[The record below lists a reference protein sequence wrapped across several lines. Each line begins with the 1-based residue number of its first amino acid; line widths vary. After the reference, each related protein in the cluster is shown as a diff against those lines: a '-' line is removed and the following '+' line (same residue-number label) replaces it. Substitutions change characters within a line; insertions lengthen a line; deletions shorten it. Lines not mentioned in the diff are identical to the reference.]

1 MMNEWILSS
10 TILIAAV
17 LAVRFLLR
25 GRISL
30 RLQYALWAV
39 VLVRLLVPVQLFTS
53 EFGAG
58 AIAQSVDMAE
68 PVRQVYAT
76 VRDESYQQD
85 YDDAY
90 RQVVAEYET
99 SSQSYDPTAAEI
111 TAQDMVRRRMEL
123 DLSQILWGVWLAGV
137 VVMTS
142 VIVSCNVHLS
152 LHLRRSRRE
161 FAVASSLLPVYVTE
175 AVPTPCIFGLLC
187 PTVYLTPDA
196 AGDEQVRNHVLT
208 HELTHYRHLDHIWS
222 VLRGVCLVLHWYN
235 PLVWVA
241 AQVSRAD
248 AELACDEGA
257 MMKIGESHRG
267 DYGRTLI
274 DLTCAKRVDSM
285 FIAATT
291 MTGSAGSIRKRI
303 KLLMKRPRNTVVT
316 LTAMLLMVTLIVGCT
331 FSGAPETTEPVAQQT
346 QPTETQ
352 PPETAPAETTVP
364 ETTIPET
371 TVPETTVPE
380 TTMPEATV
388 PMETVVIPE
397 APEKI
402 TAESWQKNHL
412 NAWDYEVYGIQDGA
426 KAAERPVL
434 GSRYKRSQIKTV
446 TFLDTLENAPATA
459 WYVGIDGREDR
470 VLAWVEPN
478 GALYDLYIGAWGGI
492 NGRDY
497 SAYLFAGY
505 ENLEEVRFG
514 GAFHTE
520 WCGEFVRMFLGC
532 RSLKTVDVENL
543 NSYNVH
549 TFESMFEGCT
559 SLTGLDAGALD
570 NTHLIITSRMFA
582 NCESLTELDLSGWD
596 ADALFRTDEMFQNC
610 RSLKKLDLS
619 GMGTSEVVNMI
630 GMFENCDSLKTLDL
644 SSWDVGKLAYASDM
658 FSGCYELESLNLNG
672 FRPGDL
678 MYMSGMFHSC
688 ESLKSLDLS
697 GWDISQVQDL
707 WGVFAFCRS
716 LETLDLSGWDTGNV
730 TSMNSMFAN
739 CSALKDLDLTHF
751 DTSHV
756 TDFKYMFSETRG
768 VTVDDVRHFDTSSW
782 QERHF
787 FMEGDDWQFLFK

>member
-10 TILIAAV
+10 SILIAAV
-17 LAVRFLLR
+17 LAVRILLR

-99 SSQSYDPTAAEI
+99 SSQSYDPTAAEM

-123 DLSQILWGVWLAGV
+123 DLSQILWGIWLAGM

-175 AVPTPCIFGLLC
+175 AVPTPCIFGMLH

-196 AGDEQVRNHVLT
+196 AGDEQVRKHVLI

-241 AQVSRAD
+241 AHISRAD

-346 QPTETQ
+346 QPTETL
-352 PPETAPAETTVP
+352 PPETTEAAVTTEPTVP
-364 ETTIPET
+364 IEQTNILRQLILPPNTGGDGEISDF
-371 TVPETTVPE
+371 VYD
-380 TTMPEATV
+380 
-388 PMETVVIPE
+388 
-397 APEKI
+397 APFM
-402 TAESWQKNHL
+402 
-412 NAWDYEVYGIQDGA
+412 
-426 KAAERPVL
+426 
-434 GSRYKRSQIKTV
+434 RSQIKSITIV
-446 TFLDTLENAPATA
+446 DTLADAPEQVWDASEA
-459 WYVGIDGREDR
+459 RNGA
-470 VLAWVEPN
+470 VLCWVEPN
-478 GALYDLYIGAWGGI
+478 GELYDLYIGAEGGVWA
-492 NGRDY
+492 GE
-497 SAYLFAGY
+497 SARNMFRGY
-505 ENLEEVRFG
+505 TNAERIDFG
-514 GAFHTE
+514 DAFHTE
-520 WCGEFVRMFLGC
+520 GVRDMYGMFLYCQSVRELDLSSFDTSRVTDMTSMFAVCHALEEVDLSSFDTARVELMNGMFDWC
-532 RSLKTVDVENL
+532 SSLMELDLSNFNTANVNNMGGMFAQCENL
-543 NSYNVH
+543 VRLDLSSFRTPNLTQMIY
-549 TFESMFEGCT
+549 MFDGC
-559 SLTGLDAGALD
+559 
-570 NTHLIITSRMFA
+570 SR
-582 NCESLTELDLSGWD
+582 LTELDVSNFDTSKVVDMGY
-596 ADALFRTDEMFQNC
+596 LFRNC
-610 RSLKKLDLS
+610 YALAELDLS
-619 GMGTSEVVNMI
+619 HFDTGSI
-630 GMFENCDSLKTLDL
+630 AYPSYKMFENCPAGREWKHLK
-644 SSWDVGKLAYASDM
+644 K
-658 FSGCYELESLNLNG
+658 
-672 FRPGDL
+672 
-678 MYMSGMFHSC
+678 
-688 ESLKSLDLS
+688 
-697 GWDISQVQDL
+697 
-707 WGVFAFCRS
+707 
-716 LETLDLSGWDTGNV
+716 
-730 TSMNSMFAN
+730 
-739 CSALKDLDLTHF
+739 
-751 DTSHV
+751 
-756 TDFKYMFSETRG
+756 
-768 VTVDDVRHFDTSSW
+768 
-782 QERHF
+782 
-787 FMEGDDWQFLFK
+787 

>member
-39 VLVRLLVPVQLFTS
+39 VLVRLLVPAQLFTS

-58 AIAQSVDMAE
+58 AIAQSVDIAE
-68 PVRQVYAT
+68 PVRQVYVT

-99 SSQSYDPTAAEI
+99 SSQSYDPTAAEM

-123 DLSQILWGVWLAGV
+123 DLSQILWGIWLAGM

-152 LHLRRSRRE
+152 LHLRRSRRK

-175 AVPTPCIFGLLC
+175 AVPTPCVFGLLC

-241 AQVSRAD
+241 AHISRAD

-274 DLTCAKRVDSM
+274 DLTCARRVDSM

-331 FSGAPETTEPVAQQT
+331 FSGAPETTEPVAQET
-346 QPTETQ
+346 QPTETL
-352 PPETAPAETTVP
+352 PPETTEAAVETKPAALNWKTNQLCADDIDYTSVNEFDFAQEASNYPVFGSEYKRSDIRSVNVVTSLAEAPAE
-364 ETTIPET
+364 
-371 TVPETTVPE
+371 
-380 TTMPEATV
+380 
-388 PMETVVIPE
+388 
-397 APEKI
+397 
-402 TAESWQKNHL
+402 
-412 NAWDYEVYGIQDGA
+412 AWDV
-426 KAAERPVL
+426 
-434 GSRYKRSQIKTV
+434 S
-446 TFLDTLENAPATA
+446 N
-459 WYVGIDGREDR
+459 VGDKS
-470 VLAWVEPN
+470 VMAWVVPV
-478 GALYDLYIGAWGGI
+478 GPRYDLYIGADGGI
-492 NGRDY
+492 NASD
-497 SAYLFAGY
+497 ACTDLFAGY
-505 ENLEEVRFG
+505 VNAVEIDLGEN
-514 GAFHTE
+514 FHTD
-520 WCGEFVRMFLGC
+520 GALNMDRMFLGC
-532 RSLKTVDVENL
+532 GSVTSLDLSCFDTSDVIRMNQ
-543 NSYNVH
+543 
-549 TFESMFEGCT
+549 MFEGCR
-559 SLTGLDAGALD
+559 SLL
-570 NTHLIITSRMFA
+570 
-582 NCESLTELDLSGWD
+582 ELDVSGFD
-596 ADALFRTDEMFQNC
+596 TAKVDSMVKMF
-610 RSLKKLDLS
+610 K
-619 GMGTSEVVNMI
+619 T
-630 GMFENCDSLKTLDL
+630 CDSLKTLDL
-644 SSWDVGKLAYASDM
+644 SSWDVGKLAYTSDM

-678 MYMSGMFHSC
+678 MHMSGMFYSC